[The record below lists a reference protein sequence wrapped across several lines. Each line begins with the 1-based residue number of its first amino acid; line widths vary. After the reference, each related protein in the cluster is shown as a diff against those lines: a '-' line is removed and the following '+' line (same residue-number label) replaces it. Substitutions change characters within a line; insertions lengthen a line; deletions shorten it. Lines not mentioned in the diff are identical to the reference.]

1 MFISVWVVGSSFLPQ
16 CRSALLLVYQQQV
29 FLYSVK
35 EELAVDAHIEIVL
48 SLDSNQIPFVVRPL
62 RYCAPCLNIL

>member
-1 MFISVWVVGSSFLPQ
+1 MLSFLNLELGKETMFLSVWAVGSSILPQ

-35 EELAVDAHIEIVL
+35 EELAVDAHLEMRI
-48 SLDSNQIPFVVRPL
+48 
-62 RYCAPCLNIL
+62 